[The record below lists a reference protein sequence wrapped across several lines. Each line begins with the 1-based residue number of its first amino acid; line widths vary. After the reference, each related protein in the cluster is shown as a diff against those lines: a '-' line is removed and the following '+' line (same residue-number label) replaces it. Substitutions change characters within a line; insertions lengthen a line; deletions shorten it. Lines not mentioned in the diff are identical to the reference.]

1 MEFVMTTPLIASN
14 IARICHEVN
23 KAFCHS
29 IGDDSQPS
37 WDAAPEW
44 QKDSAISGV
53 LGIISGEIQT
63 PSDSHKSWM
72 KQKEADGWIYGDL
85 KNPDAKPPTHP
96 CMVPYDKLPVTQQTK
111 DYLFFAVVRSY
122 LDGINSGE

>member
-1 MEFVMTTPLIASN
+1 MSTLLPISN

-29 IGDDSQPS
+29 IGDDSQPT
-37 WDAAPEW
+37 WDEAPQW
-44 QKDSAISGV
+44 QKDSAMSGV

-63 PSDSHKSWM
+63 PSDSHKSWL
-72 KQKEADGWIYGDL
+72 KQKEDDGWIYGAI

-96 CMVPYDKLPVTQQTK
+96 CMVPYGELPATQQTK

-122 LDGINSGE
+122 IDGANSTE